1 MKTLTTAVAFVLAA
15 LALTVAA
22 AAAGGKATWL
32 VKLPHTAEE
41 CLAALDAHS
50 EHDQKL
56 LSRID
61 WGCAGGDHTGYVKID
76 AAGAEDAV
84 GQLPPRERKTAQATK
99 LVKFTPEQIRAFHKK
114 E

>member
-22 AAAGGKATWL
+22 AATSGKTAWL
-32 VKLPHTAEE
+32 VKLPHTADE

-50 EHDQKL
+50 AHDQKL

-61 WGCAGGDHTGYVKID
+61 WGCADGDHTGYVKLD
-76 AAGAEDAV
+76 APSAEDAIA
-84 GQLPPRERKTAQATK
+84 QLPAREQKTARATK
-99 LVKFTPEQIRAFHKK
+99 LVKFTPEQIRSFHKK